1 MISVPDPY
9 DRLPL
14 SLFFVNSSTTA
25 LMQKIAKEFDEAKFV
40 MDKVVEMEQAANAGQ
55 KRAHS
60 TGDSSSSLASKQ
72 K

>member
-1 MISVPDPY
+1 MICVPDTY

>member
-1 MISVPDPY
+1 
-9 DRLPL
+9 
-14 SLFFVNSSTTA
+14 
-25 LMQKIAKEFDEAKFV
+25 MQKIAKEFDEAKFV

>member
-1 MISVPDPY
+1 MNVS
-9 DRLPL
+9 
-14 SLFFVNSSTTA
+14 SSTTA

>member
-1 MISVPDPY
+1 
-9 DRLPL
+9 
-14 SLFFVNSSTTA
+14 
-25 LMQKIAKEFDEAKFV
+25 MQKLAKEFDEAKEV
-40 MDKVVEMEQAANAGQ
+40 MDRVTELEQASSGQ